1 MTAARRIRPAP
12 RAWTITTIAAVLAV
26 LAASPVSAHG
36 PDPALGGGTFDQ
48 NQALKFRWRSG
59 AEPPSAIRSAVLAA
73 AGDSN
78 ASRASR
84 AATFAYD
91 SAATNPV
98 GYGTGT
104 CGVNGLACFTRT
116 APTGF
121 TMWLREHGRVFDWGT
136 LRWCQ
141 MQSSP
146 TNGCYDAETVALD
159 EFGHIE
165 VLNHH
170 VNYSDERDYS
180 DAVVQTF
187 SRTRPKTGWDM
198 HVYGP
203 CDTATLQ
210 MRYDVTTL
218 SSLYSR
224 CLDLATVLTMSIS
237 DTSIPYAGLVDF
249 TAYLKI
255 TTNTDY
261 GRLSA
266 NPIGARTVRLQRRA
280 LGSTT
285 WVNLVTLGSG
295 STTGTYVASLRL
307 YSSADFRTVFSTPTN
322 EGIRGDT
329 SPTVRIT
336 VAPCSGNCPD
346 PLAVD

>member
-1 MTAARRIRPAP
+1 MNVVRCIRRASQVAAC
-12 RAWTITTIAAVLAV
+12 AAILGVLATGPA
-26 LAASPVSAHG
+26 LAHG
-36 PDPALGGGTFDQ
+36 PDPALSGGTYDQ
-48 NQALKFRWRSG
+48 NQALEFRWRSG
-59 AEPPSAIRSAVLAA
+59 SEPPSAMRGAVLAA

-91 SAATNPV
+91 STATNPI

-116 APTGF
+116 VPTGF

-141 MQSSP
+141 MQASP
-146 TNGCYDAETVALD
+146 TNGCYDAETIALD

-170 VNYSDERDYS
+170 VNFSDESDYT

-187 SRTRPKTGWDM
+187 SRTRAKTGWNM
-198 HVYGP
+198 HAYGR

-210 MRYDVTTL
+210 MKYDLTTL

-224 CLDLATVLTMSIS
+224 CLDLPTVVTMSIS
-237 DTSIPYAGLVDF
+237 DTSISYGGLVGF
-249 TAYLKI
+249 TAYLKVA
-255 TTNTDY
+255 TNTDY

-266 NPIGARTVRLQRRA
+266 NPIGARTVRLQIRL
-280 LGSTT
+280 LGSST
-285 WVNLVTLGSG
+285 WTNLVTLSAG

-307 YSSADFRTVFSTPTN
+307 YATADFRSVFSTPSN
-322 EGIRGDT
+322 EGLRGDT

-336 VAPCSGNCPD
+336 VAPCSGNCPS
-346 PLAVD
+346 PTTAE

>member
-1 MTAARRIRPAP
+1 MNALRPVHRRRLAAA
-12 RAWTITTIAAVLAV
+12 AAAVLAV
-26 LAASPVSAHG
+26 VATAPVLAHG
-36 PDPALGGGTFDQ
+36 PDPALTGGTFAQ
-48 NQALKFRWRSG
+48 NQALEFRRRSG

-84 AATFAYD
+84 SATFSYD
-91 SAATNPV
+91 STAANPV

-116 APTGF
+116 VPTGF

-141 MQSSP
+141 MQASP
-146 TNGCYDAETVALD
+146 TNGCYDAETIALD

-170 VNYSDERDYS
+170 VNLADESDYT

-187 SRTRPKTGWDM
+187 SRTRPKTGWNM
-198 HVYGP
+198 HAYGP

-210 MRYDVTTL
+210 MKYDVTTL

-249 TAYLKI
+249 TAYLKVA
-255 TTNTDY
+255 TDADY

-266 NPIGARTVRLQRRA
+266 NPIGGRTVRLQRRA
-280 LGSTT
+280 VGSTS
-285 WVNLVTLGSG
+285 WVNLVTLAAG

-307 YSSADFRTVFSTPTN
+307 YGTADFRTVFSTPTN

-336 VAPCSGNCPD
+336 VAPCGGNCPD
-346 PLAVD
+346 ESTVG